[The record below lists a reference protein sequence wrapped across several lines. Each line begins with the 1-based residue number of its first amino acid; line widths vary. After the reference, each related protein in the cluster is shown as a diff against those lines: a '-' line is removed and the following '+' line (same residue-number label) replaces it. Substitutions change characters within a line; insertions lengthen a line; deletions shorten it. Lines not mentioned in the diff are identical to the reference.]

1 MALEKEQC
9 QKRAEKRGVQRDAS
23 YQCRNQKKRN
33 ADDTMQRY
41 FSPAKSSEKEMGS
54 ERSSHNRFPSKE
66 MEGAVMILVEA
77 QKNHCDCDEN
87 ASGIGGGRPD
97 QRK

>member
-1 MALEKEQC
+1 MIQC
-9 QKRAEKRGVQRDAS
+9 SATLTQRS
-23 YQCRNQKKRN
+23 
-33 ADDTMQRY
+33 TV
-41 FSPAKSSEKEMGS
+41 EKEMGS

-87 ASGIGGGRPD
+87 ASGIGR
-97 QRK
+97 RKARSEKITVKENPVV